1 MGKSRRVGRGGRL
14 REEAGI
20 WGARASVSPRQ
31 HAGTPLGEAGA
42 VPRGSQTAPLKRG
55 ALEELAAGWGKA
67 GKKSPL
73 FLKGFAGPVRR
84 VPARRGSPGLEKQPR
99 WPGSQMFSP
108 LGQPFYLNKPP
119 VPAILPVCP
128 TASPQTPPSTIWC
141 TGPPNPN
148 ATHPAPAGCRTRSV
162 RPHITPTAPHHPPA
176 PPRAGLPGP
185 GSVPRPPA
193 PCPGAGPAPA
203 GGVRSGWGPG
213 GRRPAPPAAARSGGR
228 AGWPAAAAAG
238 RSTS

>member
-1 MGKSRRVGRGGRL
+1 MGSPCLGFPTPARRDPAGGGRRRATGL
-14 REEAGI
+14 ADGPIETGSSG
-20 WGARASVSPRQ
+20 GACRR
-31 HAGTPLGEAGA
+31 LG
-42 VPRGSQTAPLKRG
+42 K
-55 ALEELAAGWGKA
+55 GW
-67 GKKSPL
+67 KKSPL

-128 TASPQTPPSTIWC
+128 TASPQTTPSTIWC

-148 ATHPAPAGCRTRSV
+148 ATLPAPAGCRTPSV

-176 PPRAGLPGP
+176 PPQAGLPGP

-203 GGVRSGWGPG
+203 GGVRSGWEPG